1 MYNQA
6 YKAYMG
12 LPKPKQEKTKQVKST
27 GLLGRNVNDRE
38 PTTPQKMQ
46 PADVVAS
53 YVSKIQEARKAF
65 KDG

>member
-12 LPKPKQEKTKQVKST
+12 LPKPKEEKLKQVKNT
-27 GLLGRNVNDRE
+27 GLLGRNIDDRE
-38 PTTPQKMQ
+38 TTTPQKMQ

-53 YVSKIQEARKAF
+53 YVSKIQKARKAF